1 MANSNAIK
9 LIVGLGNP
17 GPQYDQTR
25 HNAGFWFVDE
35 LARRFHSAFHR
46 EPKFLG
52 DTCRINCEGLNVWL
66 LKPGA
71 YMNRSGLPIAS
82 MSSYYRLLP
91 HHLLVV
97 HDEIDLPPGIAK
109 LKRSGGP
116 GGHNGLRDI
125 IAQLGR
131 DFWRLRLGVGH
142 PGHRDQ
148 VIDYVLSNPNRE
160 QNELIHQSIDRTLT
174 LIPLVI
180 RGEMEQ
186 AMHKLHSKPEM
197 TSNSDQRPEND
208 SSER

>member
-1 MANSNAIK
+1 
-9 LIVGLGNP
+9 VGLGNP
-17 GPQYDQTR
+17 GPQYDKTR

-35 LARRFHSAFHR
+35 LARRFRSTFHR

-52 DTCRINCEGLNVWL
+52 DTCHIHGEGWSVWL
-66 LKPGA
+66 FKPGA

-82 MSSYYRLLP
+82 MSNYYRLSP

-97 HDEIDLPPGIAK
+97 HDEIDLLPGIAK

-125 IAQLGR
+125 IAHLGK

-142 PGHRDQ
+142 PGHRNH
-148 VIDYVLSNPNRE
+148 VIDYVLSPPNRE
-160 QNELIHQSIDRTLT
+160 QDELIHQGIDRTLT

-180 RGEMEQ
+180 GGDMEQ
-186 AMHKLHSKPEM
+186 AMHKLHSKPEKP
-197 TSNSDQRPEND
+197 SNRGQQLEND
-208 SSER
+208 ASEP